1 MIMGADDDDQE
12 CNEEDFNNNK
22 ESPDTNN
29 NNLSPSQYVEFN
41 LGSRLHKKRLQYRLK
56 RL

>member
-1 MIMGADDDDQE
+1 MMGADDDDQE
-12 CNEEDFNNNK
+12 CNGEETYE
-22 ESPDTNN
+22 ESPDT

-41 LGSRLHKKRLQYRLK
+41 LRSRLHKKRLQYRLK